1 MSTKTNAIEQLL
13 ELLKAEDD
21 SLLLTIPQAA
31 DKLEIAPN
39 TVYKL
44 IASGDLRAVDMTVP
58 GAKRPKTRI
67 RRDDLE
73 AFIEARTREV
83 RAS

>member
-13 ELLKAEDD
+13 ELLTAEDD